1 MKKII
6 ILSLII
12 FSNFLYAN
20 ENELSM
26 YKDFIQDPVSFSESD
41 FLKSYNNKK
50 NYKSFF
56 NTFVK
61 DRELKEKLI
70 EKNSIKDVLT
80 VCYFTYLEKDKE
92 IYNLPKKEGKYCLYN
107 LGLSG
112 IKEAFDYIANYHFLE
127 YQKTLY
133 SNNRVDVNELIKV
146 SYYFG
151 LNQSFDLYYEIKDSF
166 LEPNIV
172 SFEEFITDSLVKV
185 NNKEALKSYYNN
197 SKLISIELPVNSL
210 GFSSNYENFWI
221 DFSNKYKQKFNEE
234 DLIVYENI
242 RKGNYNFLKNSL
254 YDLNKKENEYLN
266 NIDFKETN
274 SVYNLCY
281 DALFAKNYFRIKA
294 NIPEFCL
301 TQISLNNLHDSAAY
315 DLGLYFYFIAKE
327 QEDGSYKTDLLNN
340 SIIWLAFSYEL
351 GNDKSFNLFK
361 KILVENKGSNF
372 SKYITNFNNNRK
384 TSRLLIDKKI
394 KNK

>member
-12 FSNFLYAN
+12 LSNFLYAN
-20 ENELSM
+20 ENELSL
-26 YKDFIQDPVSFSESD
+26 YKDFIQDPVSFSESE
-41 FLKSYNNKK
+41 FLKSYNSKED
-50 NYKSFF
+50 YKRFF
-56 NTFVK
+56 NAFVN

-80 VCYFTYLEKDKE
+80 VCYFTYLEKNKE
-92 IYNLPKKEGKYCLYN
+92 VYKLPKKEGKYCLYN

-112 IKEAFDYIANYHFLE
+112 ITEAFDYIANYHFLE
-127 YQKTLY
+127 YKKTLY

-151 LNQSFDLYYEIKDSF
+151 FNQSFDLNYEVKDSF
-166 LEPNIV
+166 LDSNIV
-172 SFEEFITDSLVKV
+172 NFEEFINDSLVKI

-210 GFSSNYENFWI
+210 ALNSKYENFWI
-221 DFSNKYKQKFNEE
+221 DFSDKYKQNFNEE
-234 DLIVYENI
+234 DLRVFEGI
-242 RKGNYNFLKNSL
+242 RKDNYRFLKDSL
-254 YDLNKKENEYLN
+254 YDLNEEENEYLN

-274 SVYNLCY
+274 SVYNLCSN
-281 DALFAKNYFRIKA
+281 AIFAKNDFRIKA

-301 TQISLNNLHDSAAY
+301 TQIALNNLHHLAAY
-315 DLGLYFYFIAKE
+315 DLGLYFYFVAQE
-327 QEDGSYKTDLLNN
+327 QTEDSKRKLLNE
-340 SIIWLAFSYEL
+340 SIMWLAFSSEL
-351 GNDKSFNLFK
+351 GNSKAFNLFK
-361 KILVENKGSNF
+361 KILVENKENHF
-372 SKYITNFNNNRK
+372 SEYIINFNDSRK
-384 TSRLLIDKKI
+384 KSKLLIDNKI